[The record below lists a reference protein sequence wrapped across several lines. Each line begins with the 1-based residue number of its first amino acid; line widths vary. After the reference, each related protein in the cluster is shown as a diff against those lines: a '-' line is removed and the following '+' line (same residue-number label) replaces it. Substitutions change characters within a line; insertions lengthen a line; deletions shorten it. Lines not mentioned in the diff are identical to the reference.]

1 MCIVYMI
8 YIFFIIWV
16 VLTQFHDV
24 SNNINKKIVKSKWDS
39 WNMELDINKNIYKKI
54 YIKNA
59 QESFNAY
66 CDALYNEPEQESM
79 KEKAKQIFYTNF
91 NSLENDP
98 SIILM
103 DEDIDKIIETLPV
116 GMDIVEHARN
126 VWLIKNSE

>member
-1 MCIVYMI
+1 
-8 YIFFIIWV
+8 V